1 MSIAL
6 DTLTTVIN
14 QYLNLDPD
22 SGARLKALE
31 GKTLKL
37 VIKPISLFFCFE
49 ETGLI
54 VKSDIGEQ
62 QADATIDGYPL
73 AFIQLHLS
81 SKDAPNLFKQDLRIE
96 GDIEFGQAVRD
107 LFSKLDIDWEE
118 LLAGFTG
125 DMVANQLGKL
135 FEQGKTFFQ
144 EVSSSTVE
152 TLTEYLQEEA
162 KHLPCREEV
171 DDFCNDVDSLRFRV
185 DRLQAKVNQ

>member
-49 ETGLI
+49 DTGLI

-125 DMVANQLGKL
+125 DVVANQLGK
-135 FEQGKTFFQ
+135 FFDQGKTFFQ
-144 EVSSSTVE
+144 EVSNSTVE